1 MAAHKVKG
9 GFFITFEGP
18 EGCGKSTQSQRLG
31 DFLKRRGFPVVVTRD
46 PGGTRLGEVIR
57 RRLLSTRNHFSPLT
71 EVFLYELSRAD
82 LVRRVIRPALKRKA
96 IIVSDRFSD
105 STVVYQ
111 GIAGG
116 VPLSFIRRIDQKA
129 CRGMRPDLT
138 LLLDV
143 PVQKGLS
150 RSLKKKKFLDR
161 MERKSLAFHQ
171 KVRCGY
177 LALCRKNPRRIRLIR
192 SAGEEK
198 IQKQIQEEVIRVLRR
213 HFGSG

>member
-1 MAAHKVKG
+1 MKR
-9 GFFITFEGP
+9 GFLITFEGP

-46 PGGTRLGEVIR
+46 PGGTRLGEAIR
-57 RRLLSTRNHFSPLT
+57 RRLLSARNHFSPLT

-111 GIAGG
+111 GMAGG
-116 VPLSFIRRIDQKA
+116 VPLSFIRRIDRKA

-161 MERKSLAFHQ
+161 MEQKSLAFHQ
-171 KVRCGY
+171 KVRRGY
-177 LALCRKNPRRIRLIR
+177 LTLCRKNPRRIRLIR
-192 SAGEEK
+192 SAGKEM
-198 IQKQIQEEVIRVLRR
+198 IQKQIQEEVTRVLRR
-213 HFGSG
+213 HFGSR